1 MIRTF
6 QHYDLRDRN
15 TFRMKVYC
23 RTFIEYDSE
32 DDLQE
37 LVPAL
42 LPSPDEHIGGGSN
55 SIGQRGGYRG
65 LSPENDIGGGSD
77 SIGNMAPLKHIGGGS
92 NPIRNT
98 ARLKHI
104 GGGSNSIGNMAPLK
118 HIGGGS
124 NLLFTGDFPGT
135 VLHSAIRH
143 IDVISDSDDE
153 VLVRVGAGVE
163 FDKLCEWAAGRSLWG
178 PENLSHIPG
187 EAGAAA
193 VQNIGAYGVEAK
205 DIIREVRAFD
215 LVSRKFLTF
224 SVEEC
229 NYGYRDSF
237 FKSPEGK
244 DRYIITG
251 IVFAFRRNGSPIL
264 EYGNLRETL
273 LSRCPCPTPSDV
285 RETIISIRRTKLP
298 EVGEVGS
305 AGSFFKNPVV
315 SREVFGNVVRV
326 SGRDEAS
333 VPHYPVPGP
342 GGEPWVK
349 IPAAWLIDQCGWKGA
364 VRGGAGVWPSQPLV
378 IINASGEASPEEIL
392 ALEECI
398 RMSVSDRFGIVLSP
412 EVEHIQ

>member
-42 LPSPDEHIGGGSN
+42 LPSPDEHLGGGSD
-55 SIGQRGGYRG
+55 SIGQRGDYRG

-98 ARLKHI
+98 AR
-104 GGGSNSIGNMAPLK
+104 LK

-193 VQNIGAYGVEAK
+193 VHNIGAYGVEAK

-315 SREVFGNVVRV
+315 SREVFDNVVRV

-333 VPHYPVPGP
+333 VPHYPVPVP

-378 IINASGEASPEEIL
+378 IINASGDASPEEIL

>member
-42 LPSPDEHIGGGSN
+42 LPSPDEHIGGSID
-55 SIGQRGGYRG
+55 SIGQRGDYRG

-92 NPIRNT
+92 DPIRNT
-98 ARLKHI
+98 AR
-104 GGGSNSIGNMAPLK
+104 LK

-193 VQNIGAYGVEAK
+193 VQNIGAYGIEAK

-398 RMSVSDRFGIVLSP
+398 RMSVSDRFGIVLNP

>member
-42 LPSPDEHIGGGSN
+42 LPSPDEHIGGSSD
-55 SIGQRGGYRG
+55 SIGQRGDYRG

-77 SIGNMAPLKHIGGGS
+77 SIGKMAPLKHIGGGS

-98 ARLKHI
+98 AR
-104 GGGSNSIGNMAPLK
+104 LK

-298 EVGEVGS
+298 EVSEVGS

-315 SREVFGNVVRV
+315 SREVFGNVVRI

-333 VPHYPVPGP
+333 VPHYPVPVP

-378 IINASGEASPEEIL
+378 IINASGDASPEEIL

>member
-42 LPSPDEHIGGGSN
+42 LPSPDEHIGGSSD
-55 SIGQRGGYRG
+55 SIGQRGDHRG

-104 GGGSNSIGNMAPLK
+104 GGGSN
-118 HIGGGS
+118 
-124 NLLFTGDFPGT
+124 LLFTGDFPGT

-143 IDVISDSDDE
+143 IEVVSDSDDE

-315 SREVFGNVVRV
+315 SQEVFGNVVRV

-378 IINASGEASPEEIL
+378 IINASGEASPEDIL

>member
-42 LPSPDEHIGGGSN
+42 LPSPDEHIGGSSD
-55 SIGQRGGYRG
+55 SIGQRGDYRG

-98 ARLKHI
+98 AR
-104 GGGSNSIGNMAPLK
+104 LK

-163 FDKLCEWAAGRSLWG
+163 FDKLCEWAAGRGLWG

-251 IVFAFRRNGSPIL
+251 IVFALRRNGSPIL

-273 LSRCPCPTPSDV
+273 LCRCPCPTPSDV
-285 RETIISIRRTKLP
+285 REAIISIRRTKLP

-342 GGEPWVK
+342 GGEPFVK

-412 EVEHIQ
+412 EVEHIL

>member
-42 LPSPDEHIGGGSN
+42 LPSPDEHLGGGSD
-55 SIGQRGGYRG
+55 SIGQRGDYRG

-77 SIGNMAPLKHIGGGS
+77 SIGKMAPLKHIGGGS

-98 ARLKHI
+98 AR
-104 GGGSNSIGNMAPLK
+104 LK

-315 SREVFGNVVRV
+315 SREVFDNVVRV

-333 VPHYPVPGP
+333 VPHYPVPVP

-349 IPAAWLIDQCGWKGA
+349 SPAAWLIDQCGWKGA

-378 IINASGEASPEEIL
+378 IINASGDASPEEIL

>member
-42 LPSPDEHIGGGSN
+42 LPSPDEHLGGSRN
-55 SIGQRGGYRG
+55 FIGQRGDYRG

-77 SIGNMAPLKHIGGGS
+77 SI
-92 NPIRNT
+92 RNT

-104 GGGSNSIGNMAPLK
+104 GSGSDSIRNTARLK

-163 FDKLCEWAAGRSLWG
+163 FDKLCEWAAGRSLWW

-315 SREVFGNVVRV
+315 SREVFGNVVRI

-378 IINASGEASPEEIL
+378 IINASGDASPEEIL

>member
-42 LPSPDEHIGGGSN
+42 LPSPDEHLGGGSD
-55 SIGQRGGYRG
+55 SIGQRGDYRG

-77 SIGNMAPLKHIGGGS
+77 SIGKMAPLKHIGGGS

-98 ARLKHI
+98 AR
-104 GGGSNSIGNMAPLK
+104 LK

-315 SREVFGNVVRV
+315 SREVFGNVVRI

-342 GGEPWVK
+342 GGEPFVK

-378 IINASGEASPEEIL
+378 IINASGDASPEEIL

>member
-42 LPSPDEHIGGGSN
+42 LPSPDEHLGGGSD
-55 SIGQRGGYRG
+55 SIGQRGDYRG

-77 SIGNMAPLKHIGGGS
+77 SIGKMAPLKHIGGGS

-98 ARLKHI
+98 AR
-104 GGGSNSIGNMAPLK
+104 LK

-298 EVGEVGS
+298 EVSEVGS

-315 SREVFGNVVRV
+315 SREVFGNVVRI

-333 VPHYPVPGP
+333 VPHYPVPVP

-378 IINASGEASPEEIL
+378 IINASGDASPEEIL

>member
-32 DDLQE
+32 DDLTE
-37 LVPAL
+37 LDPAL
-42 LPSPDEHIGGGSN
+42 LPSPDEHIGGSSN
-55 SIGQRGGYRG
+55 SIGQRGDYRG

-98 ARLKHI
+98 AR
-104 GGGSNSIGNMAPLK
+104 LK

-251 IVFAFRRNGSPIL
+251 VVFAFRRNGSPIL

-273 LSRCPCPTPSDV
+273 LSRCPYPTPSDV

-315 SREVFGNVVRV
+315 SREVFDNVVRV

>member
-42 LPSPDEHIGGGSN
+42 LPSPDEHLGGGSD
-55 SIGQRGGYRG
+55 SIGQRGDYRG

-77 SIGNMAPLKHIGGGS
+77 SIGKMAPLKHIGGGS

-104 GGGSNSIGNMAPLK
+104 GE
-118 HIGGGS
+118 GS

-298 EVGEVGS
+298 EVSEVGS

-315 SREVFGNVVRV
+315 SREVFGNVVRI

-342 GGEPWVK
+342 GGEPFVK

-378 IINASGEASPEEIL
+378 IINASGDASPEEIL

>member
-42 LPSPDEHIGGGSN
+42 LPSPDEHIGGS
-55 SIGQRGGYRG
+55 SDSFGQRGDYRG

-98 ARLKHI
+98 AR
-104 GGGSNSIGNMAPLK
+104 LK

-163 FDKLCEWAAGRSLWG
+163 FDKLCEWAAGRGLWG

-215 LVSRKFLTF
+215 LVSRRFLTF

-298 EVGEVGS
+298 EIGEVGS

-315 SREVFGNVVRV
+315 SREVFGNVVRI

>member
-42 LPSPDEHIGGGSN
+42 LPSPDEHLGGGSD
-55 SIGQRGGYRG
+55 SIGQRGDYRG

-98 ARLKHI
+98 AR
-104 GGGSNSIGNMAPLK
+104 LK

-298 EVGEVGS
+298 EVSEVGS

-315 SREVFGNVVRV
+315 SREVFGNVVRI

-333 VPHYPVPGP
+333 VPHYPVPVP

-378 IINASGEASPEEIL
+378 IINASGDASPEEIL

>member
-42 LPSPDEHIGGGSN
+42 LPSPDEHIGGSSD
-55 SIGQRGGYRG
+55 SIGQRGDYRG

-77 SIGNMAPLKHIGGGS
+77 SIGKMAPLKHIGGGS

-98 ARLKHI
+98 AR
-104 GGGSNSIGNMAPLK
+104 LK

-298 EVGEVGS
+298 EVSEVGS

-315 SREVFGNVVRV
+315 SREVFGNVVRI

-342 GGEPWVK
+342 GGEPFVK

-378 IINASGEASPEEIL
+378 IINASGDASPEEIL

>member
-42 LPSPDEHIGGGSN
+42 LPSPDEHIGGSSD
-55 SIGQRGGYRG
+55 SIGQRGDYRG

-98 ARLKHI
+98 AR
-104 GGGSNSIGNMAPLK
+104 LK

-163 FDKLCEWAAGRSLWG
+163 FDKLCEWAAGRGLWG

-315 SREVFGNVVRV
+315 SWEVFGNVVRI
-326 SGRDEAS
+326 SGRDESS
-333 VPHYPVPGP
+333 VPHYPVSGP

-364 VRGGAGVWPSQPLV
+364 VRGGAGVWPTQPLV

>member
-37 LVPAL
+37 LVPEL
-42 LPSPDEHIGGGSN
+42 LPSPDEHIGGSSN

-104 GGGSNSIGNMAPLK
+104 GGGSN
-118 HIGGGS
+118 
-124 NLLFTGDFPGT
+124 LLFTGDFPGT

-143 IDVISDSDDE
+143 IEVISDSDDE

-342 GGEPWVK
+342 GGEPFVK

-378 IINASGEASPEEIL
+378 IINASGDASPEEIL

>member
-42 LPSPDEHIGGGSN
+42 LPSPDEHLGGGSN

-65 LSPENDIGGGSD
+65 LSPENDIGGSD
-77 SIGNMAPLKHIGGGS
+77 
-92 NPIRNT
+92 
-98 ARLKHI
+98 
-104 GGGSNSIGNMAPLK
+104 SIGNMAPLK

-298 EVGEVGS
+298 EVGEIGS

-315 SREVFGNVVRV
+315 SWEVFGNVVRI
-326 SGRDEAS
+326 SGRDESS
-333 VPHYPVPGP
+333 VPHYPVSGAM
-342 GGEPWVK
+342 GEDSCSLAHRPMR
-349 IPAAWLIDQCGWKGA
+349 LE
-364 VRGGAGVWPSQPLV
+364 RGSARRSRGLADP
-378 IINASGEASPEEIL
+378 ASGDHQ
-392 ALEECI
+392 CF
-398 RMSVSDRFGIVLSP
+398 R
-412 EVEHIQ
+412 

>member
-42 LPSPDEHIGGGSN
+42 LPSPDEHLGGGSD
-55 SIGQRGGYRG
+55 SIGQRGDYRG

-98 ARLKHI
+98 AR
-104 GGGSNSIGNMAPLK
+104 LK

-315 SREVFGNVVRV
+315 SREVFDNVVRV

-333 VPHYPVPGP
+333 VPHYPVPVP

-378 IINASGEASPEEIL
+378 IINASGDASPEEIL

>member
-55 SIGQRGGYRG
+55 SIGQRGDYRG

-104 GGGSNSIGNMAPLK
+104 GGGSN
-118 HIGGGS
+118 
-124 NLLFTGDFPGT
+124 LLFTGDFPGT

-143 IDVISDSDDE
+143 IEVISDSDDE

-392 ALEECI
+392 ALEDSI

>member
-42 LPSPDEHIGGGSN
+42 LPSPDEHLGGGSDY
-55 SIGQRGGYRG
+55 IGQRGDYRG

-77 SIGNMAPLKHIGGGS
+77 SIGKMAPLKHIGGGS

-98 ARLKHI
+98 AR
-104 GGGSNSIGNMAPLK
+104 LK

-163 FDKLCEWAAGRSLWG
+163 FDKLCEWAARRGLWG

-298 EVGEVGS
+298 EVSEVGS

-315 SREVFGNVVRV
+315 SREVFGNVVRI

-342 GGEPWVK
+342 GGEPFVK

-378 IINASGEASPEEIL
+378 IINASGDASPEEIL

>member
-42 LPSPDEHIGGGSN
+42 LPSPDEHIGGSSD

-104 GGGSNSIGNMAPLK
+104 GGGSN
-118 HIGGGS
+118 
-124 NLLFTGDFPGT
+124 LLFTGDFPGT

-143 IDVISDSDDE
+143 IEVVSDSDDE

-285 RETIISIRRTKLP
+285 REAIISIRRTKLP

-315 SREVFGNVVRV
+315 SREVFDNVVRV

-392 ALEECI
+392 ALEDSI

>member
-42 LPSPDEHIGGGSN
+42 LPSPDEHLGGS
-55 SIGQRGGYRG
+55 SDSFGQRGDYRG

-98 ARLKHI
+98 AR
-104 GGGSNSIGNMAPLK
+104 LK

-163 FDKLCEWAAGRSLWG
+163 FDKLCEWAARRGLWG

-273 LSRCPCPTPSDV
+273 LSRCPCPAPSDV

-342 GGEPWVK
+342 GGEPFVK

-392 ALEECI
+392 ALEDSI

>member
-42 LPSPDEHIGGGSN
+42 LPSPDEHIGGSSD
-55 SIGQRGGYRG
+55 SIGQRGDYRG

-104 GGGSNSIGNMAPLK
+104 GGGSN
-118 HIGGGS
+118 
-124 NLLFTGDFPGT
+124 LLFTGDFPGT

-143 IDVISDSDDE
+143 IEVISDSDDE

-215 LVSRKFLTF
+215 LVSRRFLTF

>member
-42 LPSPDEHIGGGSN
+42 LPSPDEHIGGGSD
-55 SIGQRGGYRG
+55 SIGQRGDYRG

-77 SIGNMAPLKHIGGGS
+77 SIGKMAPLKHIGGGS
-92 NPIRNT
+92 D
-98 ARLKHI
+98 
-104 GGGSNSIGNMAPLK
+104 SIGNMAPLK

-285 RETIISIRRTKLP
+285 REAIISIRRTKLP

-378 IINASGEASPEEIL
+378 IINASGDASPEEIL

>member
-42 LPSPDEHIGGGSN
+42 LPSPDEHLGGGSD
-55 SIGQRGGYRG
+55 SIGQRGDYRG

-77 SIGNMAPLKHIGGGS
+77 SIGKMAPLKHIGGGS

-104 GGGSNSIGNMAPLK
+104 GE
-118 HIGGGS
+118 GS

-315 SREVFGNVVRV
+315 SREVFDNVVRV

-342 GGEPWVK
+342 GDEPWVK

-378 IINASGEASPEEIL
+378 IINASGDASPEEIL

>member
-42 LPSPDEHIGGGSN
+42 LPSPDEHLGGSSD
-55 SIGQRGGYRG
+55 SIGQRGDYRG

-77 SIGNMAPLKHIGGGS
+77 SIGKMAPLKHIGGGS

-98 ARLKHI
+98 AR
-104 GGGSNSIGNMAPLK
+104 LK

-315 SREVFGNVVRV
+315 SREVFDNVVRV

-333 VPHYPVPGP
+333 VPHYPVPVP

-378 IINASGEASPEEIL
+378 IINASGDASPEEIL

>member
-42 LPSPDEHIGGGSN
+42 LPSPDEHLGGGSD
-55 SIGQRGGYRG
+55 SIGQRGDYRG

-98 ARLKHI
+98 AR
-104 GGGSNSIGNMAPLK
+104 LK

-285 RETIISIRRTKLP
+285 REAIISIRRTKLP
-298 EVGEVGS
+298 EVSEVGS

-315 SREVFGNVVRV
+315 SREVFDNVVRV

-333 VPHYPVPGP
+333 VPHYPVPVP

-378 IINASGEASPEEIL
+378 IINASGDASPEEIL

>member
-42 LPSPDEHIGGGSN
+42 LPSPDEHIGGGSD
-55 SIGQRGGYRG
+55 SIGQRGDYRG

-98 ARLKHI
+98 A
-104 GGGSNSIGNMAPLK
+104 PLK

-143 IDVISDSDDE
+143 IEVISDSDDE

-163 FDKLCEWAAGRSLWG
+163 FDKLCEWAAERSLWG

-215 LVSRKFLTF
+215 LVSRRFLTF

-285 RETIISIRRTKLP
+285 REAIISIRRTKLP
-298 EVGEVGS
+298 EVGEIGS

-315 SREVFGNVVRV
+315 SQEVFGNVVRV

>member
-42 LPSPDEHIGGGSN
+42 LPSPDEHLGGSSD
-55 SIGQRGGYRG
+55 SIGQRGDYRG

-104 GGGSNSIGNMAPLK
+104 GGGSN
-118 HIGGGS
+118 
-124 NLLFTGDFPGT
+124 LLFTGDFPGT

-143 IDVISDSDDE
+143 IEVISDSDDE

-315 SREVFGNVVRV
+315 SREVFDNVVRV

>member
-42 LPSPDEHIGGGSN
+42 LPSPDEHIGGSSN
-55 SIGQRGGYRG
+55 SIGQRGDYRG

-104 GGGSNSIGNMAPLK
+104 GGGSN
-118 HIGGGS
+118 
-124 NLLFTGDFPGT
+124 LLFTGDFPGT

-143 IDVISDSDDE
+143 IEVISDSDDE

-285 RETIISIRRTKLP
+285 REAIISIRRTKLP

-315 SREVFGNVVRV
+315 SREVFGNVVRI

>member
-42 LPSPDEHIGGGSN
+42 LPSPDEHLGGGSD
-55 SIGQRGGYRG
+55 SIGQRGDYRG

-77 SIGNMAPLKHIGGGS
+77 SIGKMAPLKHIGGGS

-98 ARLKHI
+98 AR
-104 GGGSNSIGNMAPLK
+104 LK

-163 FDKLCEWAAGRSLWG
+163 FDKLCEWAARRGLWG

-315 SREVFGNVVRV
+315 SREVFGNVVRI

-378 IINASGEASPEEIL
+378 IINASGDASPEEIL

>member
-42 LPSPDEHIGGGSN
+42 LPSPDEHLGGGSD
-55 SIGQRGGYRG
+55 SIGQRGDYRG

-77 SIGNMAPLKHIGGGS
+77 SIGKMAPLKHIGGGS

-98 ARLKHI
+98 AR
-104 GGGSNSIGNMAPLK
+104 LK

-298 EVGEVGS
+298 EVSEVGS

-315 SREVFGNVVRV
+315 SREVFGNVVRI
-326 SGRDEAS
+326 SGRDEAA

-378 IINASGEASPEEIL
+378 IINASGDASPEEIL

>member
-42 LPSPDEHIGGGSN
+42 LPSPDEHIGGSSD
-55 SIGQRGGYRG
+55 SIGQRGDYRG

-77 SIGNMAPLKHIGGGS
+77 SIGN
-92 NPIRNT
+92 T

-104 GGGSNSIGNMAPLK
+104 GGGSNSIRNTARLK

-143 IDVISDSDDE
+143 IEVISDSDDE

-163 FDKLCEWAAGRSLWG
+163 FDKLCEWAAERSLWG

-315 SREVFGNVVRV
+315 SREVFDNVVRV

-342 GGEPWVK
+342 GEEPWVK

>member
-42 LPSPDEHIGGGSN
+42 LPSPDEHIGGSSD
-55 SIGQRGGYRG
+55 SIGQRGDYRG
-65 LSPENDIGGGSD
+65 LSPEND
-77 SIGNMAPLKHIGGGS
+77 IGGGS

-104 GGGSNSIGNMAPLK
+104 GGGSDSIGNMAPLK

-163 FDKLCEWAAGRSLWG
+163 FDKLCEWAARRGLWG

-315 SREVFGNVVRV
+315 SREVFDNVVRV

-333 VPHYPVPGP
+333 VPHYPVPVP

-378 IINASGEASPEEIL
+378 IINASGDASPEEIL
-392 ALEECI
+392 ALEVCI

>member
-42 LPSPDEHIGGGSN
+42 LPSPDEHLGGSRN
-55 SIGQRGGYRG
+55 FIGQRGDYRG
-65 LSPENDIGGGSD
+65 FSPENDIGGGSD
-77 SIGNMAPLKHIGGGS
+77 SI
-92 NPIRNT
+92 RNT

-104 GGGSNSIGNMAPLK
+104 GSGSDSIRNTARLK

-163 FDKLCEWAAGRSLWG
+163 FDKLCEWAARRGLWG

-315 SREVFGNVVRV
+315 SREVFGNVVRI

-378 IINASGEASPEEIL
+378 IINASGDASPEEIL

>member
-55 SIGQRGGYRG
+55 SIGQRGDYRG

-104 GGGSNSIGNMAPLK
+104 GGGSN
-118 HIGGGS
+118 
-124 NLLFTGDFPGT
+124 LLFTGDFPGT

-143 IDVISDSDDE
+143 IEVISDSDDE

-163 FDKLCEWAAGRSLWG
+163 FDKLCEWSAGRGLWG

>member
-42 LPSPDEHIGGGSN
+42 LPSPDEHIVGGSD
-55 SIGQRGGYRG
+55 SIGQRGDYRG

-98 ARLKHI
+98 AR
-104 GGGSNSIGNMAPLK
+104 LK

-163 FDKLCEWAAGRSLWG
+163 FDKLCEWAAGRGLWG

-215 LVSRKFLTF
+215 LVSRRFLTF

-251 IVFAFRRNGSPIL
+251 VVFAFRRNGSPIL

-298 EVGEVGS
+298 EIGEVGS

-315 SREVFGNVVRV
+315 SREVFGNVVRI

-342 GGEPWVK
+342 GGEPFVK

>member
-42 LPSPDEHIGGGSN
+42 LPSPDEHIGGSID
-55 SIGQRGGYRG
+55 SIGQRGDYRG

-98 ARLKHI
+98 AR
-104 GGGSNSIGNMAPLK
+104 LK

-215 LVSRKFLTF
+215 LVSRRFLTF

-315 SREVFGNVVRV
+315 SREVFGNVVRI

>member
-42 LPSPDEHIGGGSN
+42 LPSPDEHLGGGSD
-55 SIGQRGGYRG
+55 SIGQRGDYRG

-77 SIGNMAPLKHIGGGS
+77 SIGKMAPLKHIGGGS

-104 GGGSNSIGNMAPLK
+104 GE
-118 HIGGGS
+118 GS

-315 SREVFGNVVRV
+315 SREVFDNVVRV

-333 VPHYPVPGP
+333 VPHYPVPVP

-378 IINASGEASPEEIL
+378 IINASGDASPEEIL

>member
-42 LPSPDEHIGGGSN
+42 LPSPDEHIGGSSD
-55 SIGQRGGYRG
+55 SIGQRGDYRG

-104 GGGSNSIGNMAPLK
+104 GGGSN
-118 HIGGGS
+118 
-124 NLLFTGDFPGT
+124 LLFTGDFPGT

-143 IDVISDSDDE
+143 IEVISDSDDE

-285 RETIISIRRTKLP
+285 REAIISIRRTKLP
-298 EVGEVGS
+298 EIGEVGS

-315 SREVFGNVVRV
+315 SREVFDNVVRV

-392 ALEECI
+392 ALEDSI